1 MSAIIS
7 SQRKILVGESRN
19 PFKNKL
25 HILSIFAEEIY
36 FATMWEM
43 SRNTFLP
50 KARIVGKI

>member
-1 MSAIIS
+1 MSAIIY
-7 SQRKILVGESRN
+7 SQRKILVGEFRN

-36 FATMWEM
+36 FAMWEM